1 MYKENVMKKIIVMIM
16 LGLIAVKAQSQH
28 VMYPEQRTNMC
39 FMGGFTSALTYT
51 VAYAAFNTGA
61 DKHEH
66 RKPAIIASGVSLLT
80 TAMVYTLNSKN
91 PVNRRQDA
99 TAWLAPCM
107 VSITLL
113 RIGIN

>member
-1 MYKENVMKKIIVMIM
+1 MKKKIVMIM
-16 LGLIAVKAQSQH
+16 LGLMALKAQSQH
-28 VMYPEQRTNMC
+28 VMYPVQRTNMC
-39 FMGGFTSALTYT
+39 FAGAFTSALTYT
-51 VAYAAFNTGA
+51 LAYSAFNANGV

-66 RKPAIIASGVSLLT
+66 RKPAMIAAGVSILT
-80 TAMVYTLNSKN
+80 TAMVYQFNKSN
-91 PVNRRQDA
+91 QVNRRQDA